1 MQCIYD
7 PRYNYEYYDTGSKGI
22 IKKLIFCKKIKI
34 VKKKEYIVVWLFL
47 DDWSYTL
54 LLFDKYSMIFEIC
67 SMENLLFWLVIE
79 Q

>member
-7 PRYNYEYYDTGSKGI
+7 SRYNYKYYDTGSKGI
-22 IKKLIFCKKIKI
+22 IKMLIFCKKIKI